1 VQQHAAHYNPFIISM
16 FISTFGQDEGPIKLP
31 ASGVILTGAG
41 AHKKKARREEDLP
54 CLFPKEIRRGQQ
66 IKVCD
71 LTHLR
76 WDNLLYRFLSH
87 NYMLFYQLDM

>member
-41 AHKKKARREEDLP
+41 AHKKRQGEKR
-54 CLFPKEIRRGQQ
+54 I
-66 IKVCD
+66 
-71 LTHLR
+71 
-76 WDNLLYRFLSH
+76 FLAFSRKKFAGVSR
-87 NYMLFYQLDM
+87 LKFVI